1 MNIIERIKN
10 ILVSPKKEWDVIAAE
25 EGTLQ
30 SVLMTYVLPLSVIA
44 AAAATIGWGLIG
56 KSYGAFGFSLTVK
69 GWDIG
74 IKYGLIA
81 LVSSVAGYFITS
93 FVVDALAPSF
103 GSEKNLNKS
112 AQFVGYSSTPSLIGG
127 IAAILPSI
135 AWLGMLLGLYG
146 LYLMYLGLT
155 PVKKTPED
163 KKVVYLVVSIVVL
176 IGVYF
181 VLGLILTSVLG
192 LNSLGTGNVSVN

>member
-1 MNIIERIKN
+1 MNIIERVKN
-10 ILVSPKKEWDVIAAE
+10 ILITPKKEWDVVAAE

-30 SVLMTYVLPLSVIA
+30 SVLMTYVIPLSVIA
-44 AAAATIGWGLIG
+44 AAASLIGWGLIG
-56 KSYGAFGFSLTVK
+56 KSYGAFGFNVTVK

-81 LVSSVAGYFITS
+81 LVSSVAGYLITS
-93 FVVDALAPSF
+93 FVVDMLAPSF
-103 GSEKNLNKS
+103 GSEKNLNRS
-112 AQFVGYSSTPSLIGG
+112 AQFVGYSFTPAMVGG
-127 IAAILPSI
+127 IFNIFPVV
-135 AWLGMLLGLYG
+135 AWLGGLLGLYG
-146 LYLMYLGLT
+146 IYLMYLGLG

-181 VLGLILTSVLG
+181 VLGLILASIFG
-192 LNSLGTGNVSVN
+192 LNKLGSGNVSFT